1 MNSSFKNV
9 EKSYELCKALL
20 SHITKRTTKTVK
32 NIDLI
37 FRGSEHKFKSSAF
50 HEICAGKSN
59 TVLLAF
65 TTSNHIFGGF
75 TPCAWAK
82 DEYITYAEDAQCQ
95 SFLFSLHNEEIKVF
109 NLKEGSKK
117 NSIMNDE

>member
-1 MNSSFKNV
+1 MLRNMSLNSSFKNV
-9 EKSYELCKALL
+9 GKSEELCRALL
-20 SHITKRTTKTVK
+20 SHINKRTKKAVK
-32 NIDLI
+32 NVNLV
-37 FRGSEHKFKSSAF
+37 FRGSEHKFKSSVF
-50 HEICAGKSN
+50 HEMCAGKTD

-95 SFLFSLHNEEIKVF
+95 SFLFTLQN
-109 NLKEGSKK
+109 
-117 NSIMNDE
+117 